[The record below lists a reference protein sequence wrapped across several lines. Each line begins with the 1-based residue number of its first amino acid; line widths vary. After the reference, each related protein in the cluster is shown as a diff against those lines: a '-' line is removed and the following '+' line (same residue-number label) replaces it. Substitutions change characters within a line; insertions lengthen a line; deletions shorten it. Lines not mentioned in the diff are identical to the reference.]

1 MRTSHVLAG
10 LVGCVLGCASLPSGP
25 RDSPHAAEV
34 MVVATIHKA
43 HLVQPGYPLGVLGQ
57 ILERYQPDLVLVE
70 VRVEPFARGELEDG
84 PFEMAYVVE
93 RAHAASVAVEPIDWW
108 DAARTEPTLSVE
120 QEQRYHT
127 EVEPLETRR
136 ILPPDFAQA
145 HSDEQTQ
152 ILREIRNAQDRVLQG
167 NPIWRER
174 QAWVHHLASV
184 AIAKHG
190 ARRVL
195 AFVGQDHRPELVD
208 WFTGSGLAV
217 RDPRILEVA
226 AAKDEDVGD
235 AVVARWRGG
244 LSRLKAQA
252 TAAGSPNLAAKI
264 RYFEVAIEQRGRCC
278 VAPTK
283 L

>member
-1 MRTSHVLAG
+1 MRSIHLLAG
-10 LVGCVLGCASLPSGP
+10 VLGCVLGCASAPGGP
-25 RDSPHAAEV
+25 RDSPHAAEA

-43 HLVQPGYPLGVLGQ
+43 HLVQPGYPLAMLGQ
-57 ILERYQPDLVLVE
+57 ILDRYRPDLVLVE
-70 VRVEPFARGELEDG
+70 VRAEPFARSELEDG

-93 RAHAASVAVEPIDWW
+93 RARAAGVAVEPIDWW
-108 DAARTEPTLSVE
+108 DAARAEPALSAG

-127 EVEPLETRR
+127 EVEPLEARR
-136 ILPPDFAQA
+136 IFPPDFAQA

-152 ILREIRNAQDRVLQG
+152 LLRQIRNAQDRVLQG
-167 NPIWRER
+167 NPVWRER
-174 QAWVHHLASV
+174 QAWFHHLASV

-208 WFTGSGLAV
+208 WLTGSGLAM
-217 RDPRILEVA
+217 RDPRTLDV

-235 AVVARWRGG
+235 AVVARWREG
-244 LSRLKAQA
+244 LARLKAQA
-252 TAAGSPNLAAKI
+252 MVAGSPNLAAKI
-264 RYFEVAIEQRGRCC
+264 RYFEVAVERRGRCC